1 MQRTL
6 VLFALAATTAG
17 LTRTAAAQ
25 GFQVNEHGTCVM
37 ARGGTGVAKPCA
49 DGSAMFFNPAGI
61 VGTRNGWTVSAG
73 VTVIDAYGGFTDD
86 LTESTADLQNGPIPV
101 PHLYVQ
107 YQKDKLAGGLGVFV
121 PYGLGTKWDAS
132 FDGAFAGYD
141 NNLQNIYIQPTVAYR
156 PHPMV
161 TIGAGFDVVVG
172 KVKLTQLADL
182 SEVELPP
189 EAGLPAGTTF
199 GMLGVAPRTPFANAD
214 LNGHGTGFGG
224 HFGITVQPHDRIRL
238 GARYLMKVEMD
249 YEGDVDFS
257 PYPTGVVLPAPLT
270 IAGQTLPAGTPLDL
284 IVASS
289 FTDGPLVDQNVTAA
303 ATMPDQFTAGIAI
316 DVTPTLT
323 VLADY
328 NWVHWS
334 LFENLPVNFD
344 TTSLSSVTVE
354 NYVNTNG
361 VRVGLDWAATPKLAV
376 RGGFIWH
383 TAAAPP
389 ETVTPLLPEGERN
402 EFTGGIGYAFSDM
415 FEVNAAYQYLNQQK
429 RRGRTGEF
437 PSGGQPTLELNDGVY
452 EFKAHL
458 FGLTLTARF

>member
-1 MQRTL
+1 MPRHL
-6 VLFALAATTAG
+6 VLIALGAAALGFAREA
-17 LTRTAAAQ
+17 RAQ

-73 VTVIDAYGGFTDD
+73 VTVIDAYGGFMDD

-141 NNLQNIYIQPTVAYR
+141 NSLQNIYIQPTVAYR

-161 TIGAGFDVVVG
+161 TIGAGFDVVMG
-172 KVKLTQLADL
+172 SVKLTQLVDL
-182 SEVELPP
+182 SENEVP
-189 EAGLPAGTTF
+189 GLPLTTF
-199 GMLGVAPRTPFANAD
+199 GMLGVPPHTPFANGE
-214 LNGHGTGFGG
+214 LTGHGTGYGG
-224 HFGITVQPHDRIRL
+224 HFGITVQPHDRVRF
-238 GARYLMKVEMD
+238 GARYMTQVKID
-249 YEGDVDFS
+249 YDGDVDFS
-257 PYPTGVVLPAPLT
+257 PYPTGIVLPAGNPF
-270 IAGQTLPAGTPLDL
+270 AVPAGTPLDS
-284 IVASS
+284 VVSGA
-289 FTDGPLVDQNVTAA
+289 FVDGPLLDQGGGAGITL
-303 ATMPDQFTAGIAI
+303 PDQFSAGVAV
-316 DVTPTLT
+316 DVTPALT
-323 VLADY
+323 VLVDY
-328 NWVHWS
+328 NWVHWA
-334 LFENLPVNFD
+334 LFDELAVNFD
-344 TTSLSSVTVE
+344 DEDLSSVTIE
-354 NYVNTNG
+354 NYKNTNG

-376 RGGFIWH
+376 RAGYIYH

-389 ETVTPLLPEGERN
+389 EVVTPLLPEGERN
-402 EFTGGIGYAFSDM
+402 EFTGGIGYVFSDM

-437 PSGGQPTLELNDGVY
+437 PSGVAPTLDLNNGLY
-452 EFKAHL
+452 TFKAHL